1 MSADLRNRDAADRAA
16 RIGLEQIRHRMEQ
29 MTRPTFDRG
38 EMQSALDRIV
48 VLENDARLT
57 PEALGAAHNENDALK
72 EAVLY
77 WRELFT
83 AVTAAN
89 EALKEELR
97 VVRNYRGL
105 GSQITN
111 ADEPLDAP
119 KG

>member
-1 MSADLRNRDAADRAA
+1 
-16 RIGLEQIRHRMEQ
+16 
-29 MTRPTFDRG
+29 
-38 EMQSALDRIV
+38 
-48 VLENDARLT
+48 
-57 PEALGAAHNENDALK
+57 
-72 EAVLY
+72 VLY

-97 VVRNYRGL
+97 VVRNYRGP
-105 GSQITN
+105 GSQITG